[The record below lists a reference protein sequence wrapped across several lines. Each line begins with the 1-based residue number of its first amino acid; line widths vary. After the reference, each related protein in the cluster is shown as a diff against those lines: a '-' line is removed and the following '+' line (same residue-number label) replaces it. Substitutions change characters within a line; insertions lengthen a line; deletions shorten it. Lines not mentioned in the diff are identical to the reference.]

1 MSKIIIIDDDK
12 RLCEKLEKY
21 LLDFSFDLVSYNEPL
36 PGIEAI
42 RNNQYSVL
50 ILDGMLPGMDGFEVC
65 KKVREFSQI
74 PIIFLTGR
82 VEEAD
87 KILGLEYGADD
98 YVTKPFS
105 PRELVARIKSQLRR
119 GGHVPTSASTTSEDG
134 LELNLGSYTA
144 KYQGELIKLTA
155 TEFEIL
161 NYLVQHKGMVRSR
174 EEIMQGLHGDTWEA
188 FDRSLDIAVSR
199 IRKKLKEISNGKE
212 FIKTVRLKGYI
223 FATES

>member
-1 MSKIIIIDDDK
+1 MDNILIIDDDK
-12 RLCEKLEKY
+12 RLCEKLSKY
-21 LLDFSFDLVSYNEPL
+21 LKDFAMELADAQDPIE
-36 PGIEAI
+36 GIELLKK
-42 RNNQYSVL
+42 NDYKVL
-50 ILDGMLPGMDGFEVC
+50 ILDGMLPNMDGLEVC
-65 KKVREFSQI
+65 RKVREFSVI

-105 PRELVARIKSQLRR
+105 PRELVARVKSQLRR
-119 GGHVPTSASTTSEDG
+119 QELQEDKNSSVEHSG
-134 LELNLGSYTA
+134 LELNTGSYTA
-144 KYQGELIKLTA
+144 KYEGEIIKLTA

-161 NYLVQHKGMVRSR
+161 SYLVENQGQVKSR

-199 IRKKLKEISNGKE
+199 IRKKLSNISGGKE

-223 FATES
+223 FATAD